1 MSVSGVEAP
10 RSSNVEEF
18 EDMVRKDLVGVS
30 PTYILPLM
38 KKSLPPPSAIP
49 FLSTCG
55 ASPSLLNKWCYTSR
69 PTVPYL
75 LSPPPFMFVAPETPS
90 PFYSPSSLASHPLYM
105 LASSLSI
112 KIVLMS
118 SSLGYRASRSLITL
132 ILVCLLIFLILSAR

>member
-1 MSVSGVEAP
+1 MCQQVVAQGTFQLRGDKPVVSVSGVEAP

-75 LSPPPFMFVAPETPS
+75 LSPPPFMFIAPETPLMEGEAQCTGTRGKKGRAVDNLS
-90 PFYSPSSLASHPLYM
+90 M
-105 LASSLSI
+105 LTS
-112 KIVLMS
+112 
-118 SSLGYRASRSLITL
+118 Y
-132 ILVCLLIFLILSAR
+132 